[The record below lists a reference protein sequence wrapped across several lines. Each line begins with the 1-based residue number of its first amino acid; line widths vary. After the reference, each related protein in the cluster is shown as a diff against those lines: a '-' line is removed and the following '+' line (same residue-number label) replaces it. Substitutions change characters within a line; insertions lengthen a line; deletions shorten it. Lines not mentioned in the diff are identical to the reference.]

1 MPLSP
6 RNWGWHSGWWVG
18 RLCAG
23 SKHFPEAWYIKKP
36 HGQLSPEPPLQLC
49 GGVQFARQ
57 ISKLILKISPF
68 MWVIFS
74 PKPVLSS
81 ELSGCWLLPR

>member
-1 MPLSP
+1 MQ
-6 RNWGWHSGWWVG
+6 
-18 RLCAG
+18 
-23 SKHFPEAWYIKKP
+23 EASISLRPWYIKKTR
-36 HGQLSPEPPLQLC
+36 GQLSPEPPTPSQIC
-49 GGVQFARQ
+49 SGVQFARQ
-57 ISKLILKISPF
+57 ISKLILKKSPF